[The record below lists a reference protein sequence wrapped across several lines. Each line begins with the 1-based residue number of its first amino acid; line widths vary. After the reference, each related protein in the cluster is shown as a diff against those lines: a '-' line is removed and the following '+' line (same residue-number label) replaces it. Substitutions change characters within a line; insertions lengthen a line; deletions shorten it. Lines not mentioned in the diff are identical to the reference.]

1 MIDGFDVG
9 LSSRFVRVKEGGHNV
24 WLGKLGLILLS
35 FPLIG
40 GTCCSGLCGSC
51 PDDFWTSC
59 TRMKTAEVIR
69 TLQSDLSSSGRC
81 ASLAP
86 STVSVLDYV

>member
-40 GTCCSGLCGSC
+40 GTCCSGLCGYAQ
-51 PDDFWTSC
+51 
-59 TRMKTAEVIR
+59 MI
-69 TLQSDLSSSGRC
+69 SG
-81 ASLAP
+81 LL
-86 STVSVLDYV
+86 VLG